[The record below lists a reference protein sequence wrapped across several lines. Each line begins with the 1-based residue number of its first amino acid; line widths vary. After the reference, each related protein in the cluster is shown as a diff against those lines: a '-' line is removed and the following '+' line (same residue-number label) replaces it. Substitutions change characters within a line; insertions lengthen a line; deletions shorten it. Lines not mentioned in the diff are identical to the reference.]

1 MNISEA
7 TASDD
12 LQQCNHVSLAIKS
25 SFLQFTGTKELYMSS
40 TLDIQNMK
48 LKLVFGEKGYY
59 KPRLHHRTKFH
70 CRDFDG
76 CKVIILQNWLLL
88 KGVLN

>member
-40 TLDIQNMK
+40 TLDIQV
-48 LKLVFGEKGYY
+48 LFFIADLVFLSFLRCTLSLLIAIKASFFTF
-59 KPRLHHRTKFH
+59 L
-70 CRDFDG
+70 
-76 CKVIILQNWLLL
+76 VIA
-88 KGVLN
+88 VDLNSFVYSS

>member
-1 MNISEA
+1 VNISEA

-40 TLDIQNMK
+40 TLDIQ
-48 LKLVFGEKGYY
+48 
-59 KPRLHHRTKFH
+59 
-70 CRDFDG
+70 
-76 CKVIILQNWLLL
+76 
-88 KGVLN
+88 VLFFIADLAFYPF